1 MAANFVQVPADALD
15 TFLKGLKFEP
25 ETAHNEV
32 VYTRACKADPRVV
45 MVVYTSVK
53 VGTVGVRGAGKDAI
67 RVALTYNTY
76 GGRTRGVR
84 KNTRVNRVGTVEG
97 VLGRLKE
104 RLTET
109 ALWTQAELR
118 RCPTCGGVAYKSGL
132 CLEGHR

>member
-1 MAANFVQVPADALD
+1 MATFVNIPAADLDA
-15 TFLKGLKFEP
+15 FLKGLKFEP
-25 ETAHNEV
+25 ATAREEV
-32 VYTRACKADPRVV
+32 VYTRPCKADPRVV
-45 MVVYTSVK
+45 MVVYTSIK
-53 VGTVGVRGAGKDAI
+53 AGEAAVRGAGKDAI